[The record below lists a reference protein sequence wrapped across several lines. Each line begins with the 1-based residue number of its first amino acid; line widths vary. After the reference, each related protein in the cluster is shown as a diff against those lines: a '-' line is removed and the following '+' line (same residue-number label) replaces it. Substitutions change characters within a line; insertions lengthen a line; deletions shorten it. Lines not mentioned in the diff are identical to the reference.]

1 MDFIR
6 IINKVYCKVHFVF
19 RIMYI
24 HLLENLIKTVSDIK
38 IVHVFL
44 STYWCSKSKTHKETQ
59 YIQYVIYVSLYTCLL
74 QSLLVCQH
82 VPRIKRITG

>member
-44 STYWCSKSKTHKETQ
+44 PIGAQNLRHTKRHSTYNM
-59 YIQYVIYVSLYTCLL
+59 
-74 QSLLVCQH
+74 
-82 VPRIKRITG
+82 